1 MTPKERAHQLLN
13 IMFNQT
19 YTFQEYAGANMSTEI
34 VGYEAGKKCA
44 MAAVDEILK
53 VVNDIWMDS
62 FTTGESNNKFYNYW
76 QEVKQELEKL

>member
-1 MTPKERAHQLLN
+1 MTPKEKAHQLLN

-19 YTFQEYAGANMSTEI
+19 YTFQEYAGAHMSTEI

-44 MAAVDEILK
+44 MAAVDEIIN
-53 VVNDIWMDS
+53 NDG
-62 FTTGESNNKFYNYW
+62 FTKFDDYLTKYW